1 VIVGQSVVL
10 RGWREAD
17 LSVLCELRNDVE
29 LQAQLIA
36 RPRGSDRPQ
45 VRQWLRVRGADEH
58 GLLLVI
64 ADREDDRALGYLQ
77 LQGMTGIDRRA
88 ELGICLHR
96 TAQGR
101 GTGTESLQLLEPYLR
116 DVWAIRKIFLQVR
129 ADNNRAISCYERVGY
144 ERCGLLR
151 EHVFAD
157 GAYRDVVLME
167 RWLTTGVAPCAS

>member
-1 VIVGQSVVL
+1 VIVGQGVVL
-10 RGWREAD
+10 RGWRESD
-17 LSVLCELRNDVE
+17 LDVLCELRNDVE
-29 LQAQLIA
+29 LQSQLIA
-36 RPRGSDRPQ
+36 RARGSDLTK

-64 ADREDDRALGYLQ
+64 ADRDDDRALGYLQ
-77 LQGMTGIDRRA
+77 LQGITGIDRRA

-101 GTGTESLQLLEPYLR
+101 GVGTESLRLLEPYLR
-116 DVWAIRKIFLQVR
+116 DIWAIRKIFLQVR
-129 ADNNRAISCYERVGY
+129 AENVRAISCYERVGF

-167 RWLTTGVAPCAS
+167 RFVAPGIPHCAS